1 MGFEPTISAGE
12 RPQTYALDRAATG
25 TGSDLY
31 CSPNI
36 VGMIKSRIVRL
47 AGHVARMGRD
57 VHTGFWWGNLRE
69 RDHLEDP
76 GIDRRII
83 LGWMFMK
90 WDVGGVMDWIDL
102 ARDRDRWRA
111 LVNVVKNLRV
121 T

>member
-36 VGMIKSRIVRL
+36 VGMIKSRIMRL

-83 LGWMFMK
+83 LRWIIRDG
-90 WDVGGVMDWIDL
+90 DGGHGLD
-102 ARDRDRWRA
+102 
-111 LVNVVKNLRV
+111 
-121 T
+121 